1 MPRNIRK
8 LNWNDFAI
16 AVSRLEYRLVHSGA
30 AEHATGIY
38 GVPRGGLVLAVA
50 LSHRLNVPLI
60 LQPQDGMIWV
70 DDIVDTGHTVNQIQH
85 MTVAKCCWV
94 NRNKALLTDVS
105 AYVMFDDDWVLFPWE
120 QELNA
125 LVDMEAYECSR

>member
-16 AVSRLEYRLVHSGA
+16 AVSRLEYRLAHSGA
-30 AEHATGIY
+30 AENATGIY